1 MTDPANNNVEPRTSE
16 VRYMMDRLQAFAQGL
31 GLDEAVTQQIVEGV
45 LADMPIRT
53 IQERLTE
60 ARARMVVAS
69 A

>member
-1 MTDPANNNVEPRTSE
+1 
-16 VRYMMDRLQAFAQGL
+16 
-31 GLDEAVTQQIVEGV
+31 VTRQIVEKV

-53 IQERLTE
+53 TQERLTE